1 MMFKCFRIFLAAAC
15 SIGGVLVTGC
25 NTDRKPEIAFESISH
40 EFPNFFIVGSKI
52 TKRFDFTNKGN
63 APLEIQDIQSHCGCV
78 ATTPSAAQIPPG
90 GTSTI
95 LMEIDRDT
103 GPFKEQAF
111 VYTNDPDK
119 PMIPL
124 QVSGVIKSAV
134 TYPKKIDFGQYEKGQ
149 NVSKTVK
156 LTNNLTQS
164 VEITAH
170 TMSDNSLAVTIP
182 EGVISPGESLE
193 IQAILSLRKVGFY
206 SEALTLSI
214 KASTVIPGTHSET
227 LELSI
232 QFQGRVLGGIVAL
245 PANLFLGV
253 MPRSHP
259 VQRTLQLKTDGTH
272 AFSVLGITADK
283 FEVSVET
290 SEEKQRSH
298 DLFLAIS
305 VAGIRKGFLEDTL
318 SIQTNHPEVKT
329 IEIPVKGV
337 VQ

>member
-1 MMFKCFRIFLAAAC
+1 MMFKCFRLFLAAAC
-15 SIGGVLVTGC
+15 SIGGC

-103 GPFKEQAF
+103 GPFKEQVF

-134 TYPKKIDFGQYEKGQ
+134 TYPKKIDLGQYEKGQ

-156 LTNNLTQS
+156 LSNNLTQS
-164 VEITAH
+164 VEITVH
-170 TMSDNSLAVTIP
+170 TVSDNSLAVTIP

-193 IQAILSLRKVGFY
+193 IQAILSLREVGFY

-214 KASTVIPGTHSET
+214 KAPTVIPGTNSET

-253 MPRSHP
+253 MPHNSP

-272 AFSVLGITADK
+272 VFSVLGITADK

-290 SEEKQRSH
+290 AEEKQLSH
-298 DLFLAIS
+298 DLFLTIS
-305 VAGIRKGFLEDTL
+305 ASGVRKGLLEDTL
-318 SIQTNHPEVKT
+318 SIQTDHPDVKT

>member
-1 MMFKCFRIFLAAAC
+1 MMFKCFRLFLAVAC

-25 NTDRKPEIAFESISH
+25 NTDKKPEIAFESISH
-40 EFPNFFIVGSKI
+40 EFSEVFIVGSKI

-63 APLEIQDIQSHCGCV
+63 APLEVQDIQSNCGCV
-78 ATTPSAAQIPPG
+78 ATIPSAAQIPPG
-90 GTSTI
+90 GTGTI
-95 LMEIDRDT
+95 HIEIDKDAGSFR
-103 GPFKEQAF
+103 EQAF

-119 PMIPL
+119 PIIPL
-124 QVSGVIKSAV
+124 QVYGVIKPAV

-156 LTNNLTQS
+156 LSNNLTQS

-170 TMSDNSLAVTIP
+170 TVSDNSLAVTIP
-182 EGVISPGESLE
+182 GEVISAGEKLE
-193 IQAILSLRKVGFY
+193 IQAVLSLRKVGFY
-206 SEALTLSI
+206 SEALTLFI
-214 KASTVIPGTHSET
+214 KAPTVIPGTNSET

-253 MPRSHP
+253 MPHNYP

-290 SEEKQRSH
+290 TEEKRRSH
-298 DLFLAIS
+298 DLFLTIS
-305 VAGIRKGFLEDTL
+305 AAGVQKGLLEDTL

-337 VQ
+337 GQ

>member
-1 MMFKCFRIFLAAAC
+1 MFKCFRLFLAAVC
-15 SIGGVLVTGC
+15 SIGGILVTSC
-25 NTDRKPEIAFESISH
+25 NTDRKPEIAFESVSH
-40 EFPNFFIVGSKI
+40 EFPEVFIVGSKI
-52 TKRFDFTNKGN
+52 AKRFDFTNKGN
-63 APLEIQDIQSHCGCV
+63 APLEIQDIRSNCGCV

-90 GTSTI
+90 GTGTI
-95 LMEIDRDT
+95 HIQIEKGV
-103 GPFKEQAF
+103 GPFWEQAF

-119 PMIPL
+119 PMISL
-124 QVSGVIKSAV
+124 QVSGVIKPAV
-134 TYPKKIDFGQYEKGQ
+134 TYPKKIDFGQHEKGQ
-149 NVSKTVK
+149 NVSKTIK

-164 VEITAH
+164 VGITAH
-170 TMSDNSLAVTIP
+170 TVSDNSLAVTIL

-193 IQAILSLRKVGFY
+193 IQAILSLNKVGFY

-245 PANLFLGV
+245 PTNLFLGV
-253 MPRSHP
+253 MPRNHP
-259 VQRTLQLKTDGTH
+259 VQRTLQLKTDGKH
-272 AFSVLGITADK
+272 AFSVLGVTADK
-283 FEVSVET
+283 FEVSVEIA
-290 SEEKQRSH
+290 EEKQQSH

-305 VAGIRKGFLEDTL
+305 VPGVRKGFLEDTL
-318 SIQTNHPEVKT
+318 SIQTSHPEVKT